1 MFRIANNLRITC
13 IVEIELG
20 NSLHD
25 KQNRN
30 IYTSRIFVCVCV
42 AFPYFETQTGNLL
55 RHNVSKKD
63 FHAQERDISMNGIG
77 VINF

>member
-1 MFRIANNLRITC
+1 MTNRIGTFIQVA
-13 IVEIELG
+13 
-20 NSLHD
+20 
-25 KQNRN
+25 
-30 IYTSRIFVCVCV
+30 FVCVCV